1 MTDFV
6 QAALNGCQAKLANG
20 DVVNVHFNPAGKNG
34 WVEDILVGFDNHDNG
49 LAWSV
54 EGMSLDGDLDY
65 DIMQIVKN
73 YIQRN

>member
-1 MTDFV
+1 MTDFF

-20 DVVNVHFNPAGKNG
+20 DVVNVHFNPAGENG
-34 WVEDILVGFDNHDNG
+34 WIEGVLVGYDNG

-65 DIMQIVKN
+65 DIMQI
-73 YIQRN
+73 ISEDG